1 MTEKQDRVRELE
13 AKIEDLEGRLPA
25 HSAKPWMFQELEVL
39 EEALEEAVREAKA
52 EDADQAGPG

>member
-13 AKIEDLEGRLPA
+13 AKIEALLPA